1 MSAPHTFSILT
12 PSLNGLR
19 FLPDAVASVAAQ
31 NDPTVQHIIMD
42 GGSTDGTVDW
52 LRGRND
58 ARLVWR
64 SEPDRGQSDAL
75 NKALALAT
83 GDIIGWINTDD
94 RFLPGAFDAVRS
106 TFERYPHVD
115 VVYGDY
121 RLIDSTG
128 RAYQDMLTQEWG
140 FESLVLC
147 GISGALI
154 GQPATFWRRRLNDAI
169 GGFDVDLHYCMDWD
183 FWVRARQVGPFAQ
196 AESFLAEFRVHGS
209 AKTADDLRHM
219 EEVMDMCDRY
229 VAKLPSYKRAAAQ
242 KLLDE
247 RRADQQRHRQALEDV
262 VAAVRERIAESPAVG
277 RLVVYALGHNGRR
290 LYRRLGDIVR
300 GRSIEVLLV
309 DDSSTPNPLMP
320 EGVMTSAEV
329 TMQPGRQLVV
339 VTPWEDGGIVGRLR
353 GMGLREGHDFL
364 RWSAPRAAAATAGA
378 RA

>member
-1 MSAPHTFSILT
+1 MSAPLSFSILT

-31 NDPTVQHIIMD
+31 NDPSVQHIIMD

-58 ARLVWR
+58 PRLVWR

-75 NKALALAT
+75 NKALAQAT
-83 GDIIGWINTDD
+83 GDVIGWINTDD

-106 TFERYPHVD
+106 TFERFPHVN
-115 VVYGDY
+115 VVIGDY
-121 RLIDSTG
+121 RLIDAGG

-140 FESLVLC
+140 VESLVLC
-147 GISGALI
+147 GISGALV
-154 GQPATFWRRRLNDAI
+154 GQPATFFRRRLVESI
-169 GGFDVDLHYCMDWD
+169 GQFDVDLHYCMDWE
-183 FWVRARQVGPFAQ
+183 FWIRARQVGPFAHT
-196 AESFLAEFRVHGS
+196 ESFLAEFRVHGS

-219 EEVMDMCDRY
+219 DEVMDMCDRY
-229 VAKLPSYKRAAAQ
+229 VAVLPSYKRAAAQ

-247 RRADQQRHRQALEDV
+247 RRADQQRHRQALDAV
-262 VAAVRERIAESPAVG
+262 VAALRERLSESPTIG
-277 RLVVYALGHNGRR
+277 RLVVYAMGHNGRR

-320 EGVMTSAEV
+320 EGVMTSSEV

-339 VTPWEDGGIVGRLR
+339 VTPWQDAGIVGRLR
-353 GMGLREGHDFL
+353 GMGLNEGRDFI
-364 RWSAPRAAAATAGA
+364 RWSAPTAAGA
-378 RA
+378 LAGA